1 MKKENVYVK
10 TKSREQADLYRNVLK
25 EIGQTIRED
34 FNTNTQLDD
43 PDLDYRENGW
53 ILGYASA
60 SKKEIT
66 FGQLIDLL
74 NEPQKIA
81 VRVENEK
88 EFKALMKY
96 YDSLGYRHWNLDNGW
111 IGSYVTF
118 EKEYNWLLDGQTEDY
133 QIIPFSEFAVKR
145 NIKLPY
151 FTTIDKVDVYYEDE
165 FYWMTEKHH
174 VPVQSFMLGS
184 MPDSDLLCFSTKQA
198 ALDWIEAQKPKS
210 EILGMNNSTQEAEVF
225 KDGKVL
231 IRYAGMEIP
240 IHYYDISRLQEAYK
254 RLNK

>member
-1 MKKENVYVK
+1 MKKHELLKYAYDNYPKGTKFTWGNGNDHISNNFFFFPFDSNAIFSEDKNGCQNTLFDGSKWAEIVK
-10 TKSREQADLYRNVLK
+10 
-25 EIGQTIRED
+25 
-34 FNTNTQLDD
+34 
-43 PDLDYRENGW
+43 P
-53 ILGYASA
+53 
-60 SKKEIT
+60 
-66 FGQLIDLL
+66 
-74 NEPQKIA
+74 KIA
-81 VRVENEK
+81 VKIEKEK